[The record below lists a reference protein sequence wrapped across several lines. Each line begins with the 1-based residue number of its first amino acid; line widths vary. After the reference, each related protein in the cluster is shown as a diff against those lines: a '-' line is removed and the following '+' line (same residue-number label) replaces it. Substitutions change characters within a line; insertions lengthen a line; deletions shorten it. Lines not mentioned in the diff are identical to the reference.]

1 MTAISCLWSLNW
13 IHVLTI
19 SQSEATVRNFFL
31 HLELYFLL
39 IGRQD
44 PKIRSLSSSMLFL
57 SLFSRCYKLVWG
69 VVIYFFWPWSC
80 LGSSGQIFCL
90 CWYNEDYSLTCLSCY
105 LSIDCFPSSQLQ
117 LRALFCGPF
126 MLIVAI
132 AWCHGQRSGD
142 THLRWNAVFA
152 RIGYLGS
159 AFSLSKD
166 CGHCAASHFILLGVE
181 KNQSAFHLC
190 LQFWWISKR
199 LYFTPHQ
206 PYWTFHLF
214 THDSPEAIPIGPRS
228 KN

>member
-13 IHVLTI
+13 IHVLII

-44 PKIRSLSSSMLFL
+44 PKIGSLSSSMLFL
-57 SLFSRCYKLVWG
+57 SLFSPCYKLVWG

-105 LSIDCFPSSQLQ
+105 LTIDCFPSSQLQ

-126 MLIVAI
+126 MLFVAI

-142 THLRWNAVFA
+142 THLRWNVVFA
-152 RIGYLGS
+152 RIPG
-159 AFSLSKD
+159 
-166 CGHCAASHFILLGVE
+166 
-181 KNQSAFHLC
+181 LC
-190 LQFWWISKR
+190 LLSLQRLWSLCCIS
-199 LYFTPHQ
+199 
-206 PYWTFHLF
+206 FHPTWCGEKPVCLSF
-214 THDSPEAIPIGPRS
+214 MSPVPVNI
-228 KN
+228 

>member
-13 IHVLTI
+13 IHVLII
-19 SQSEATVRNFFL
+19 SQSEATVRNIFL

-39 IGRQD
+39 LGRQD
-44 PKIRSLSSSMLFL
+44 PKIGSLSSSMLFL
-57 SLFSRCYKLVWG
+57 SLFSPCYKLVWG

-80 LGSSGQIFCL
+80 LGSSGQIFCF

-105 LSIDCFPSSQLQ
+105 LTIDCFPSSQLQ

-152 RIGYLGS
+152 RIPGLCIL
-159 AFSLSKD
+159 SLQRLWSLCCISFHATW
-166 CGHCAASHFILLGVE
+166 CGE
-181 KNQSAFHLC
+181 KPVC
-190 LQFWWISKR
+190 LSFM
-199 LYFTPHQ
+199 
-206 PYWTFHLF
+206 
-214 THDSPEAIPIGPRS
+214 SPVLVNI
-228 KN
+228 